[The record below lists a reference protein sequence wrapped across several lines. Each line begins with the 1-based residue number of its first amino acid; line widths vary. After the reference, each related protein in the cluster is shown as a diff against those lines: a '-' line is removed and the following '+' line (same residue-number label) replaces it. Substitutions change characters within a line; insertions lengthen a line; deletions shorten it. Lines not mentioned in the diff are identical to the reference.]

1 MTYVTFTLI
10 PALTFCFVY
19 LGNMKDRYET
29 GINNITSQLHQ
40 ANQKLEKLESSH
52 ALKTDKL
59 ARLSLKLT
67 KTETVST
74 KLTEMTILLKKQL
87 RVVESKALNFSSKLI
102 LVQVQLELEKDKNKK
117 LLNEIITL
125 KTEKDLLADSIQ
137 LTPASKSSEPIPTSS
152 TVSPVT
158 NSSELEFKDGL
169 VEKFLEIK
177 NKEKEL
183 DEAKNALFNFEDND
197 ISGDSVSDNQTEL
210 EVGSDNSVDE
220 DIKSQIG
227 DTLEGKNNIRKIL
240 EQIDKTK
247 NNGTDIEIEVKLK
260 VPENKNETLVD
271 DNENKTLGNE
281 LIHKLN
287 EIKQKEQE
295 IASAKTSIFSDL
307 EVNSQNTSQP
317 TVEKVSEKPKEEE
330 ENISQLA
337 EKIKSIKD
345 EEVKL
350 KEAKTLLFTGEEK
363 SEEPEKELNNN
374 ETAARNVEEIRIV
387 LKPET
392 KTEKGVT
399 SEKSTESVSSTESV
413 LTIPV
418 TPTGVSN
425 LNQTE
430 DDEQLNKIRIV
441 LDVKDEG
448 RNVTEINPVNTD
460 NEIKTIKKSSP

>member
-1 MTYVTFTLI
+1 
-10 PALTFCFVY
+10 
-19 LGNMKDRYET
+19 
-29 GINNITSQLHQ
+29 
-40 ANQKLEKLESSH
+40 
-52 ALKTDKL
+52 
-59 ARLSLKLT
+59 
-67 KTETVST
+67 
-74 KLTEMTILLKKQL
+74 MTILLKKQL

-125 KTEKDLLADSIQ
+125 KTEKVKIHYNCEILSSKMQDLLADSIQ

-197 ISGDSVSDNQTEL
+197 ISGYSVSDNQTEL

-307 EVNSQNTSQP
+307 EVNSQNTSQS
-317 TVEKVSEKPKEEE
+317 TVEKVSEKPQGRVHLILSWTIIPADQ
-330 ENISQLA
+330 NLISS
-337 EKIKSIKD
+337 SI
-345 EEVKL
+345 
-350 KEAKTLLFTGEEK
+350 
-363 SEEPEKELNNN
+363 
-374 ETAARNVEEIRIV
+374 RR
-387 LKPET
+387 
-392 KTEKGVT
+392 
-399 SEKSTESVSSTESV
+399 
-413 LTIPV
+413 
-418 TPTGVSN
+418 
-425 LNQTE
+425 Q
-430 DDEQLNKIRIV
+430 
-441 LDVKDEG
+441 
-448 RNVTEINPVNTD
+448 
-460 NEIKTIKKSSP
+460 

>member
-1 MTYVTFTLI
+1 M
-10 PALTFCFVY
+10 
-19 LGNMKDRYET
+19 
-29 GINNITSQLHQ
+29 
-40 ANQKLEKLESSH
+40 
-52 ALKTDKL
+52 
-59 ARLSLKLT
+59 KLT

-125 KTEKDLLADSIQ
+125 KTEKVKIHYNCEILSSKMQDLLADSIQ

-307 EVNSQNTSQP
+307 EVNSQNTSQS
-317 TVEKVSEKPKEEE
+317 TVEKVSEKPQGRDRL
-330 ENISQLA
+330 ILSWT
-337 EKIKSIKD
+337 IIPSD
-345 EEVKL
+345 
-350 KEAKTLLFTGEEK
+350 
-363 SEEPEKELNNN
+363 PY
-374 ETAARNVEEIRIV
+374 RNLIV
-387 LKPET
+387 H
-392 KTEKGVT
+392 
-399 SEKSTESVSSTESV
+399 
-413 LTIPV
+413 
-418 TPTGVSN
+418 
-425 LNQTE
+425 
-430 DDEQLNKIRIV
+430 
-441 LDVKDEG
+441 
-448 RNVTEINPVNTD
+448 
-460 NEIKTIKKSSP
+460 